1 MRIEDGQT
9 KDRIIMMLKKVG
21 GLTADDLSKRIGI
34 TPMGV
39 RQHLIALERKGI
51 VNYDARKHGIGRPVF
66 IYNLTE
72 KADDIFPKIYGE
84 FSLGL
89 LKDLES
95 LEGRDKINSLFRM
108 RKERLLESRGKR
120 LSTHDFPG
128 RLKALSTVLEEEG
141 YFTELAEGDGKYTL
155 NQYNCPI
162 SKVAQHYSEACN
174 YEAELLSELL
184 GRQVQMK
191 KAIPMGDHYCSFNIL
206 TA

>member
-89 LKDLES
+89 LKDL
-95 LEGRDKINSLFRM
+95 
-108 RKERLLESRGKR
+108 
-120 LSTHDFPG
+120 
-128 RLKALSTVLEEEG
+128 
-141 YFTELAEGDGKYTL
+141 
-155 NQYNCPI
+155 
-162 SKVAQHYSEACN
+162 
-174 YEAELLSELL
+174 
-184 GRQVQMK
+184 
-191 KAIPMGDHYCSFNIL
+191 
-206 TA
+206 